1 MDADQNEMSS
11 FKKRLDDLEKIVKS
25 GRNKVSL
32 ILTMYILYF
41 SVLKN
46 LFIRRRQIY
55 QVKV

>member
-25 GRNKVSL
+25 GQNKVSL
-32 ILTMYILYF
+32 TLTLYILYF
-41 SVLKN
+41 SVLTN